1 MEKVILNAAQRAN
14 LGKGSCKQLRREGKV
29 PAVVYKG
36 GKIGLSIQVESKAL
50 WRALHTAAGENAII
64 TMDIEGG
71 DKNIKKIVIVQ
82 EVQLNPLDESYVHID
97 FHEISMKEKLK
108 VKVPV
113 TVKGTAI
120 GVEEDEGVLTQIIW
134 ELEVECLPTEIP
146 EHVNVHVEKLR
157 IGDAIHVKDLELPRN
172 VTVLDEPEQ
181 VVVSVSPPHAEE
193 EPEEAPAE
201 ESGEPEVIKKGKKEE
216 EEAGETEA
224 ETPPKASSG
233 GEKEKK

>member
-1 MEKVILNAAQRAN
+1 MGKVILKAAQRAS
-14 LGKGSCKQLRREGKV
+14 LGKDGCKQLRREGKV

-36 GKIGLSIQVESKAL
+36 GKKGLSVQVESKNL
-50 WRALHTAAGENAII
+50 FRALHTAAGENAII
-64 TMDIEGG
+64 TMDIANE

-82 EVQLNPLDESYVHID
+82 EIQLNPIDESYVHID

-113 TVKGTAI
+113 TVKGTAV

-146 EHVNVHVEKLR
+146 EHINVHVEKLR
-157 IGDAIHVKDLELPRN
+157 IGDAIHVKDLELSQN
-172 VTVLDEPEQ
+172 VTILDDIEQ
-181 VVVSVSPPHAEE
+181 VVVSVSPPHVEE

-216 EEAGETEA
+216 DEAGETEA
-224 ETPPKASSG
+224 ETPPKTSSG
-233 GEKEKK
+233 EAKEKK